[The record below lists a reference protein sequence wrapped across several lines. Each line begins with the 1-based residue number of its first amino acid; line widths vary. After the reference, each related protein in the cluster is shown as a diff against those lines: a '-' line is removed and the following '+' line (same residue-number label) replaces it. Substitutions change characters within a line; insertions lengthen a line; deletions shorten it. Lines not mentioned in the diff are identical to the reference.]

1 MALYEC
7 KKLGVS
13 TTAGFSD
20 SGTYHVFYGGISCD
34 SEITIL
40 LQVGR
45 NPFIWETIDTLV
57 IPSYSSDS
65 NIAIKN
71 CVVHLNGNGN
81 LRLHY
86 EDLYEQHDF
95 YSFIK
100 LQQVS
105 KDY

>member
-34 SEITIL
+34 SEITIS
-40 LQVGR
+40 LQVRR
-45 NPFIWETIDTLV
+45 NPIIWKTIDTLV

-71 CVVHLNGNGN
+71 CVFHLDEGDR
-81 LRLHY
+81 LRLYY
-86 EDLYEQHDF
+86 EDSFEQHDF
-95 YSFIK
+95 WSFIE